1 MTKTKYGSY
10 NYQAKTTYTY
20 AQKHAG
26 TTKKNKKPKTGPKI
40 RKNHLK
46 QNKNYLI
53 AYEGG

>member
-40 RKNHLK
+40 NKNHLK